1 MDHRSAAPP
10 ADFEDTIDLFDV
22 LLTIAENIW
31 LLILG
36 PLVVGVV
43 VYGITHVVPQKYES
57 TATLRAEADVA
68 SYMTTATVLDA
79 ALNNLGFLKDL
90 SEDDAE
96 EARIDL
102 QKRVSTQVGRNDKL
116 VTLSVTARSADA
128 AQRMATEI
136 LNQTFLGLKPK
147 GAELQRLETQKAS
160 LEQQITELQV
170 TSKTAQKL
178 LDESSPTG
186 NMGLLAESISSL
198 SAAQIRMQENLLNVE
213 KKMRGLTDEDVLQP
227 PTLPKRPIAPKKGL
241 TAALAA
247 MAAGIVLL
255 VFVFL
260 RQLWATSRTFEP
272 HQRRLDA
279 IKRRYGLSP

>member
-1 MDHRSAAPP
+1 MDHRSAAHP

-31 LLILG
+31 LLLLG
-36 PLVVGVV
+36 PLVVGVM
-43 VYGITHVVPQKYES
+43 VYGITHLVPQKYES

-116 VTLSVTARSADA
+116 VTLSVAARSADA

-147 GAELQRLETQKAS
+147 GTELQRLEAQKAS
-160 LEQQITELQV
+160 LEQQITELQA

-247 MAAGIVLL
+247 MAAGILLL